1 MTEEQLTELF
11 LSYWGESYPNSRPIQ
26 HAINT
31 HVGFGRYL
39 LNFLESSSTNK
50 DA

>member
-1 MTEEQLTELF
+1 MTDEQLLEIF
-11 LSYWGESYPNSRPIQ
+11 LTYWNETYSRSRPIQ

-39 LNFLESSSTNK
+39 LNKIEQKDQESES
-50 DA
+50 